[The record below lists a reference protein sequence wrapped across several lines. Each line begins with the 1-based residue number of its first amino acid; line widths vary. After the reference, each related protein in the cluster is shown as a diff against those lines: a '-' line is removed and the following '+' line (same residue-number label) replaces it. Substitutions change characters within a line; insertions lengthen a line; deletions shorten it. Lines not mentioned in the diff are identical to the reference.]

1 MYDGKERV
9 LHDAKILKTSV
20 GGQMA
25 NINNSTSSRTFITYR
40 RASPTAPCN
49 ILAVSHVCVV
59 ITSRGETPP
68 HAFCLIH
75 KNLNKGMVGSDVYLC
90 YKKSVMK
97 PKSITYQPGKTILKH
112 LEQIQFSYRTVF
124 KIFFFVENLSKFM
137 FINDST
143 KKLIGG

>member
-9 LHDAKILKTSV
+9 LHDAQVLKTSV
-20 GGQMA
+20 GGQVA

-40 RASPTAPCN
+40 RALPTAPCN

-68 HAFCLIH
+68 HAFCLIQ

-90 YKKSVMK
+90 YKKSVLK
-97 PKSITYQPGKTILKH
+97 PKSINYKPG
-112 LEQIQFSYRTVF
+112 
-124 KIFFFVENLSKFM
+124 
-137 FINDST
+137 INNIKNICIHISLNFN
-143 KKLIGG
+143 KQ

>member
-9 LHDAKILKTSV
+9 LQDAQILKTSV
-20 GGQMA
+20 SGQIA
-25 NINNSTSSRTFITYR
+25 NINNSSSRTFITYR
-40 RASPTAPCN
+40 RALPTAPCN

-97 PKSITYQPGKTILKH
+97 PKSITYKPGMKLLNIFKFL
-112 LEQIQFSYRTVF
+112 YR
-124 KIFFFVENLSKFM
+124 M
-137 FINDST
+137 
-143 KKLIGG
+143 

>member
-9 LHDAKILKTSV
+9 LHDAKVLKTSV
-20 GGQMA
+20 SGQIA

-97 PKSITYQPGKTILKH
+97 PKSITYKPGKNYFLYTYSEIL
-112 LEQIQFSYRTVF
+112 I
-124 KIFFFVENLSKFM
+124 
-137 FINDST
+137 
-143 KKLIGG
+143 